1 MTRHN
6 LRAKRH
12 RMVRAP
18 FILSAVLA
26 VVASPALA
34 QAPAPS
40 DAAKAMAG
48 AWEMSNADRDRTCNL
63 IFKLTPAGANYAIEL
78 DKACGQ
84 AFPATRAIVGWTLGR
99 NDMLLLV
106 DATGAPVLEML
117 EVEAGTY
124 EGLRPNEGRY
134 VLQNPAVV
142 AASKERPADDL
153 FGEWAIVRAGTTRPL
168 CALTFAGEAADADS
182 FALRVKPGCD
192 QIVAR
197 FGPVSW
203 KMDRGQLVVQSAKG
217 QVWRFE
223 ENDPNTWDRI
233 PKGRE
238 PLALVRQQP

>member
-1 MTRHN
+1 MI
-6 LRAKRH
+6 H
-12 RMVRAP
+12 RL
-18 FILSAVLA
+18 ILAAVLIATADAA
-26 VVASPALA
+26 VA

-48 AWEMSNADRDRTCNL
+48 AWEMSNADRDKTCNMT
-63 IFKLTPAGANYAIEL
+63 FRLTPTGSNYGIEL
-78 DKACGQ
+78 DKACGEV
-84 AFPATRAIVGWTLGR
+84 FPATRAIVGWTLGR

-106 DATGAPVLEML
+106 DITGNPVLEML

-153 FGEWAIVRAGTTRPL
+153 FGEWAIVRAGTTRPM
-168 CALTFAGEAADADS
+168 CALTFAAEAADADS
-182 FALRVKPGCD
+182 FAVRVKPGCD
-192 QIVAR
+192 QTITR

-203 KMDRGQLVVQSAKG
+203 KMDRGQLIVQSAKG

-223 ENDPNTWDRI
+223 ESEPNTWDRI
-233 PKGRE
+233 PKGNQ
-238 PLALVRQQP
+238 PLALVRQQ